1 VGALVYVDG
10 AQLTPHRFVDRY
22 TLGADLLA
30 LSVRKWC
37 GPNVGALVAEPELL
51 GELWPDKLLPAPDR
65 VPDRFESSLPIEL
78 LAGIPAAVE
87 HLASLC
93 TYAEGSRRE
102 RLRLAMAAV
111 EAYERPLFEWLDE
124 ALRSM
129 RHVQVL
135 GCPNR
140 PIPTLS
146 FTVSHMRPRQVTSE
160 LSRRG
165 VCAWDGDGYAR
176 ELFDALGA
184 SEEGG
189 AVQLGLL
196 HYNTAEEVG
205 YVIDAV
211 AALRLY

>member
-1 VGALVYVDG
+1 
-10 AQLTPHRFVDRY
+10 
-22 TLGADLLA
+22 
-30 LSVRKWC
+30 
-37 GPNVGALVAEPELL
+37 
-51 GELWPDKLLPAPDR
+51 
-65 VPDRFESSLPIEL
+65 
-78 LAGIPAAVE
+78 
-87 HLASLC
+87 
-93 TYAEGSRRE
+93 
-102 RLRLAMAAV
+102 MAAV
-111 EAYERPLFEWLDE
+111 VAYERPLFEWLDE

-135 GCPNR
+135 GCPDR
-140 PIPTLS
+140 PIPALS
-146 FTVSHMRPRQVTSE
+146 FTVTHMRPRQVTSE

-205 YVIDAV
+205 YIIDAV